1 MEHSSGLKRMHQIW
15 KGICQSM
22 FQLTKKLYSATI
34 QKVLAHFAVQA
45 ECIAEGT
52 QHTGSFHKKI
62 AKYALHVIAPA
73 LGVAAL
79 TVSFGFAMQ
88 SANGVQCIR
97 TRKTKLFTG
106 NRLK

>member
-22 FQLTKKLYSATI
+22 FHLTKKLYSATI

-52 QHTGSFHKKI
+52 QHTGSFHKKEGQGHPEE
-62 AKYALHVIAPA
+62 KP
-73 LGVAAL
+73 
-79 TVSFGFAMQ
+79 
-88 SANGVQCIR
+88 
-97 TRKTKLFTG
+97 RKKRESDLQ
-106 NRLK
+106 R

>member
-88 SANGVQCIR
+88 SATVSVHPH
-97 TRKTKLFTG
+97 KKDKLFTG